1 MLDILLIAIGVIIPL
16 LALGFLVVL
25 GVKLFNKYHKP
36 KGRR

>member
-1 MLDILLIAIGVIIPL
+1 MDILLIVTGVIIPL

-25 GVKLFNKYHKP
+25 GVKLFNKHHKP